1 MLIFQ
6 SRPLRGGVPA
16 VPEQSNED
24 GIVPPVKV
32 LRKRLNG
39 VYRADG
45 FSGPTR
51 RYVLIVALLVGL
63 ASLPTLA
70 AITAGSTELDDG
82 TTGAMDVPFLP
93 PPASGPVVPVPVLPA
108 PSKMPAAAGER
119 QSRSPRPSGTAR
131 SRTPGRSDRRPPS
144 SRVSAGTPSSAD
156 GSRAPA
162 RTGAGRPA
170 ESATEP
176 SGAGAP
182 KPAPTGH
189 AQPP

>member
-70 AITAGSTELDDG
+70 AITAGSRQLDEG
-82 TTGAMDVPFLP
+82 SPGAMDVPFLP
-93 PPASGPVVPVPVLPA
+93 PPSDGAVVPILPG
-108 PSKMPAAAGER
+108 PS
-119 QSRSPRPSGTAR
+119 PS
-131 SRTPGRSDRRPPS
+131 
-144 SRVSAGTPSSAD
+144 
-156 GSRAPA
+156 
-162 RTGAGRPA
+162 
-170 ESATEP
+170 
-176 SGAGAP
+176 
-182 KPAPTGH
+182 
-189 AQPP
+189 